1 MKMKKDSQIEKIK
14 KKILP
19 ILKEYHV
26 TKAGIFG
33 SYARGEQ
40 TRKSDI
46 DLLIEIARGTDLIEL
61 IRLRTKL
68 QKIIKRRVDLVE
80 YSGIRKEISATI
92 LNDEIQIL

>member
-1 MKMKKDSQIEKIK
+1 MRVKKDSQIEKLK

-19 ILKEYHV
+19 TLREYHV

-40 TRKSDI
+40 TGKSDL
-46 DLLIEIARGTDLIEL
+46 DLLIEISRGTDLIEL

-68 QKIIKRRVDLVE
+68 QKIIKRKVDLVE
-80 YSGIRKEISATI
+80 YGGIRKEIRATI